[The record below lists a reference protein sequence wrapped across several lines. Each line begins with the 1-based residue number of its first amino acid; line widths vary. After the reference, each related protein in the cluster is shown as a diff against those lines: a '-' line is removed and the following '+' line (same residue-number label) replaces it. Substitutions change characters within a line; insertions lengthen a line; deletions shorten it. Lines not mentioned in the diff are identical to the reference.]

1 MRETVQSTPAGLDTE
16 VGEAGS
22 NFSVGERQLLCLARA
37 MLRNTRVLCMD
48 EATAAV
54 DMETDARIQVVVRES
69 SETNGTTLL
78 TIAHRLQTIIDYDTI
93 IEMDA
98 GKAIGAGSPR
108 ELLADPHSLL
118 SRLVSDTDEDTQRSL
133 RDKAA

>member
-1 MRETVQSTPAGLDTE
+1 MRGTIQSTTAGLDTE

-69 SETNGTTLL
+69 SVTGGITLL

-98 GKAIGAGSPR
+98 GKAIGAASPR
-108 ELLADPHSLL
+108 ELLADPYSLL
-118 SRLVSDTDEDTQRSL
+118 SRLVDVSTL
-133 RDKAA
+133 L